1 MKVARLCVEICW
13 ELTGKKNFRGRH
25 KSGKCLCCH
34 WINKIVRITDTLGE
48 RGFRLAREREW
59 TKHITPGMNIYMEF
73 GVQVIV
79 CIIDY
84 ATMVKK
90 EEVGRRRERE
100 EIGERNRCD
109 KIHCFLRTLHNINLI
124 WMCYVCSGYAEVS
137 GERATRIFRNGFRL
151 LGALRSLRCLHET
164 ITMNRRRRQR
174 QQHDEWMKNM
184 GKSWKSSMKGAGW
197 FLFFLSFSEYH
208 LSMQVSMAWNFI
220 SVCSYHNGQKIRWV
234 CYYPTHT
241 LMR

>member
-1 MKVARLCVEICW
+1 MNEAHN
-13 ELTGKKNFRGRH
+13 TGN
-25 KSGKCLCCH
+25 
-34 WINKIVRITDTLGE
+34 V
-48 RGFRLAREREW
+48 
-59 TKHITPGMNIYMEF
+59 YMEF

-137 GERATRIFRNGFRL
+137 GERIFRNGFRL

-174 QQHDEWMKNM
+174 QQHDE
-184 GKSWKSSMKGAGW
+184 
-197 FLFFLSFSEYH
+197 
-208 LSMQVSMAWNFI
+208 
-220 SVCSYHNGQKIRWV
+220 
-234 CYYPTHT
+234 
-241 LMR
+241 